1 MVANDNLQKSEKLG
15 IAYLLMKFH
24 KWVTCGTEFKGD
36 LIAGGARRCLFKT
49 FTFYSLHPLYIKFKS
64 MFEIDFHSFNVKA
77 EYHTNLKELL
87 SGTISHFQSYSTMIM
102 DRGKMVDKALFHFK
116 K

>member
-1 MVANDNLQKSEKLG
+1 
-15 IAYLLMKFH
+15 
-24 KWVTCGTEFKGD
+24 
-36 LIAGGARRCLFKT
+36 
-49 FTFYSLHPLYIKFKS
+49 

-77 EYHTNLKELL
+77 EYHTSLKELL